1 MKLTGKISNLEEY
14 CFCSPH
20 TDGLESRMQFEL
32 TVNDKLAM
40 LCDVPAGDY
49 RDGQTVTVEGELHG
63 RVADNYCLYG
73 EVI

>member
-1 MKLTGKISNLEEY
+1 MKLTGKISNLTEY
-14 CFCSPH
+14 CA
-20 TDGLESRMQFEL
+20 GIQNRMQFEL
-32 TVNDKLAM
+32 TVSDKLAM